1 MNEVKYLGCMINDK
15 GDPRKEVRKRVSECM
30 ATMKKL
36 DCFWKHTNNTIK
48 WKLITFNAIIKT
60 KLMYGLESAQ
70 LNDSI
75 KRYLDTFQLKGL
87 RKILRTHIP
96 RQRKHK

>member
-15 GDPRKEVRKRVSECM
+15 GDPRKEVRKRISECM
-30 ATMKKL
+30 CIMKKL
-36 DCFWKHTNNTIK
+36 DNFWKHTNNPNK
-48 WKLITFNAIIKT
+48 WKLITYNAIIKT

-75 KRYLDTFQLKGL
+75 KNTWTFF
-87 RKILRTHIP
+87 T
-96 RQRKHK
+96 